1 MVTMADILSSYGQS
15 YIHKY
20 IENIL
25 PSHKRVI
32 YDIINCRTEALGAHV
47 YKCREH
53 NQIEL
58 RFHSCYN
65 RHCPRCQNE
74 QATQWLANEQKKLIN
89 TIYFF
94 LTFTMPKQLRKF
106 ARSNQKL
113 FYTLLFSESWRALMT
128 LAQNPKWLG
137 GRIGALAVLH
147 TWTQTM
153 LFHPH
158 THYLVP
164 AVSVTQ
170 DDLIRLP
177 HKKFFVPVK
186 ALSPLFRGM
195 FRDALKKEAPELFT
209 QIPGIVWKKKWVVH
223 CKRAGN
229 GLTVL
234 KYLAPYVFRV
244 AISNKRILKL
254 ETCPE
259 KSRRNDK
266 VTFAYYDRKLK
277 RTRTMVLPVY
287 QFIARFLQHVLP
299 RGFKKIRHYG
309 FLSSRNKLLL
319 ARLQYQFGTVEIKPE
334 QQEELKQPDATDEHC
349 DHDDIDDEIN
359 YKIPLC
365 PLCKKAM
372 ALVDIIGNGQI
383 DRLKLMVK
391 AAARSP

>member
-1 MVTMADILSSYGQS
+1 MVTMADILTTFGQS

-20 IENIL
+20 HEDIL

-32 YDIINCRTEALGAHV
+32 YDVINCRTEVLGAHV
-47 YKCREH
+47 YKCRDH
-53 NQIEL
+53 DHLEL

-74 QATQWLANEQKKLIN
+74 QATQWLANEQKRLIN
-89 TIYFF
+89 TPYFL
-94 LTFTMPKQLRKF
+94 LTFTMPKQLRRF

-113 FYTLLFSESWRALMT
+113 FYTLLFAESWRAMVT

-170 DDLIRLP
+170 DDLVRLP
-177 HKKFFVPVK
+177 HKKFFLPVK

-195 FRDALKKEAPELFT
+195 FRDALKKKAPELFCR
-209 QIPGIVWKKKWVVH
+209 IPGIVWKKNWVVH
-223 CKRAGN
+223 CKPAGN

-254 ETCPE
+254 E
-259 KSRRNDK
+259 NDN
-266 VTFAYYDRKLK
+266 VTFAYKDRKLK
-277 RTRTMVLPVY
+277 QNRTMVLPVY
-287 QFIARFLQHVLP
+287 QFIARFLQHILP

-319 ARLQYQFGTVEIKPE
+319 ARLQYEFGAVDIKPDQGADE
-334 QQEELKQPDATDEHC
+334 QKPDATEEHC
-349 DHDDIDDEIN
+349 ENDDFDDEKYN
-359 YKIPLC
+359 KIPLC
-365 PLCKKAM
+365 PVCKKAM
-372 ALVDIIGNGQI
+372 VLVRIVWNGQI
-383 DRLKLMVK
+383 DRIRLMVK